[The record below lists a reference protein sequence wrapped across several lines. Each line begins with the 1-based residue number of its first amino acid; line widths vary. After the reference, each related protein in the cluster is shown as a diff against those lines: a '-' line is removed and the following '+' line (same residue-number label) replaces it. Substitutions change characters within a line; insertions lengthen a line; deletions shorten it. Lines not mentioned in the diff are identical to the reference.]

1 MDGVRNANV
10 GRWIEAVDSTSRGA
24 EVNDRIGHLRRREE
38 CSATLGVALN
48 LKGDFTLAEN
58 TWQDV
63 FVSAHERG
71 DNQMQLWSLGGQ
83 AISALRKGEAG
94 HANVALAL
102 LEKANRLLTEDIY
115 AHGPDEIRA
124 YGLLA
129 QARLRKGEAAL
140 ALQAAELATG
150 RISAELLPN
159 TLYSFEGYVG
169 PPLVYLS
176 LWEGQVN
183 GRHEMAKEES
193 CRELARRAC
202 KNLRRFAWVF
212 PFAQPRS
219 WLFQGLYAWL
229 AGKPVKARKAWR
241 KSLAHAEKLAM
252 PYERGLAHYEIGR
265 HLAAT
270 DPGREEHLKRAI
282 EFFSQL
288 ETAWDLERARENL
301 AKISELS

>member
-1 MDGVRNANV
+1 
-10 GRWIEAVDSTSRGA
+10 
-24 EVNDRIGHLRRREE
+24 
-38 CSATLGVALN
+38 
-48 LKGDFTLAEN
+48 
-58 TWQDV
+58 
-63 FVSAHERG
+63 
-71 DNQMQLWSLGGQ
+71 
-83 AISALRKGEAG
+83 
-94 HANVALAL
+94 
-102 LEKANRLLTEDIY
+102 
-115 AHGPDEIRA
+115 
-124 YGLLA
+124 LA